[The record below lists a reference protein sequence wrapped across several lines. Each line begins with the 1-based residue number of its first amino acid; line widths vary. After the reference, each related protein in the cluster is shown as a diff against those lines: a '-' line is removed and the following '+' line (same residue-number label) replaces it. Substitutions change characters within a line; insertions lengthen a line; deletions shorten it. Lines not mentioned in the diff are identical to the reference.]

1 MPKSL
6 ILVAAVWI
14 ILEASTSVA
23 FVNNCARLSER
34 SQQQIWMNTDQVP
47 VNPTSSRQSLLKRSV
62 FGMGSVLSVALLR
75 REKAVAI
82 DLPECSDSVTI
93 FRRESDKREVRCDLF
108 VENFAW
114 YHIAPCFSL

>member
-108 VENFAW
+108 VENFA
-114 YHIAPCFSL
+114 